1 MKTVIGM
8 TLQEIMRDKNLTKY
22 RLSKES
28 GIPWATLSDICS
40 GKTRLDRCSAG
51 TLMKLSTALGI
62 PMEHLLTMTI
72 EPSAGKDGKPLAP
85 SYLEADLPED
95 LKKAIA
101 DYLRGESVHSSV
113 LDCLWDELYGSINAN
128 LWGGRI
134 TEEQA
139 HHLRTKYLYE
149 EEQEDGAD
157 D

>member
-1 MKTVIGM
+1 MNTVMDM
-8 TLQEIMRDKNLTKY
+8 TLQAIMREKNLTKY

-51 TLMKLSTALGI
+51 TLMKLSAALGV
-62 PMEHLLTMTI
+62 PMERLLTVAI
-72 EPSAGKDGKPLAP
+72 EPAAGKDGKPLDA
-85 SYLEADLPED
+85 SYMEADLPED
-95 LKKAIA
+95 LRKALA
-101 DYLRGESVHSSV
+101 DYLQGEIEHSSV

-139 HHLRTKYLYE
+139 HHLREKYLYE
-149 EEQEDGAD
+149 EEQEGGAD